1 MGRDLFVRLRF
12 HTAREGARQTNT
24 RRDTESERA
33 SKYHKMMETIMN
45 ARNTVV
51 ATSARKSA
59 LSMQSRRNRGAT
71 VRPTTM
77 SNKSFASTC
86 KALRSKFSVLEKAV
100 GVQLFLA
107 LPAVAEEAA
116 KEPGKLFD
124 FDVTLP
130 IMAVQFLLLMK
141 FLESSWFNPVGKVL
155 DERDENL
162 RNILSGVQD
171 NSTDVKKYED
181 EASKLVSDARQ
192 EAANMITDAKKSA
205 EAEGTAS
212 LDALK
217 AKLDAQYN
225 AAAAKLEQEESEAR
239 ASLEPEIEKLAK
251 QIVDKV
257 L

>member
-1 MGRDLFVRLRF
+1 MKG
-12 HTAREGARQTNT
+12 T
-24 RRDTESERA
+24 
-33 SKYHKMMETIMN
+33 MMN
-45 ARNTVV
+45 ARSTVV
-51 ATSARKSA
+51 ASSARKSV
-59 LSMQSRRNRGAT
+59 LSVQSRRGAA
-71 VRPTTM
+71 VRPTAMT
-77 SNKSFASTC
+77 NKSAKSFVSSC

-171 NSTDVKKYED
+171 NSTDVKKYEA

-205 EAEGTAS
+205 ETEGTAN

-225 AAAAKLEQEESEAR
+225 AAAAKLQQEEDEAR